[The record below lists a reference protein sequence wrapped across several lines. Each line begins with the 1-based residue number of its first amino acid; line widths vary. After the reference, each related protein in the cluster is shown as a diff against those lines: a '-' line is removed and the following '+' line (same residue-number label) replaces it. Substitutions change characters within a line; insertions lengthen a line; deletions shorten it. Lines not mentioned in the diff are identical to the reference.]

1 MVDSVAL
8 IEEVYCTKLIKN
20 LFSLHNILLDFFEV
34 FKVQQ
39 VGVWPDLV
47 QLHDKYCEF

>member
-20 LFSLHNILLDFFEV
+20 LFNLHNILLDLFEV

-39 VGVWPDLV
+39 VGV
-47 QLHDKYCEF
+47 